1 MLNEYDIKNAWKKLK
16 DGNTLNRVARFYG
29 ITEEELEQTLKK
41 YYNICGKE
49 TINKRIKASKK
60 NVKEVN
66 YLLAIRI
73 ANNYKKNGIRYE
85 EFLKIMEESGKK
97 FPKVITNEIR
107 NIFNSESEVK
117 DVNSNN
123 DEIEI

>member
-85 EFLKIMEESGKK
+85 EFLKIMEKSGKK